1 MSLSFTGRIVRAWLQ
16 LEKLI
21 VTILCIDHIYD
32 KFLMDRALELYLLR
46 YFLAVVETGSF
57 TKAAIACLI
66 TQPTLSA
73 GIKRLEEQMGVPLF
87 VRNNKR
93 VFLTTAGAR
102 FLPRAKAILH
112 EVNMASA
119 EIAQSEQAHVLRLGV
134 LQTLP
139 AALVAWLLAGF
150 SAAHPGIRFDL
161 YDGSEQELLNRLDE
175 RGLDYALSIRRVD
188 DDTSQ
193 PLFEEGYKLALP
205 AIHPLAGET
214 IIRGE
219 DLANESM
226 IVRSRCEVLSETS
239 RHFTDRNVRPPL
251 VYRTPQDE
259 RALSMVGAGI
269 GITVMPESYE
279 ATDVVR
285 IAMRDFNPRRT
296 VALFLPRFALPD
308 RLSGTGNAFEH
319 FVSGFFSHTR

>member
-1 MSLSFTGRIVRAWLQ
+1 M
-16 LEKLI
+16 
-21 VTILCIDHIYD
+21 
-32 KFLMDRALELYLLR
+32 ELYLLR

-57 TKAAIACLI
+57 TKAAAACLI

-73 GIKRLEEQMGVPLF
+73 GIRRLEDQLGVSLF

-93 VFLTTAGAR
+93 VFLTTAGSR

-112 EVNMASA
+112 EVNMAAA
-119 EIAQSEQAHVLRLGV
+119 EIARTEQADVLRLGV

-139 AALVAWLLAGF
+139 AALVAKLLSGF
-150 SAAHPGIRFDL
+150 SAAHPGVRFDL

-175 RGLDYALSIRRVD
+175 RGLDYALSLRRVGD
-188 DDTSQ
+188 DASL

-205 AIHPLAGET
+205 VTHRLAGEHL
-214 IIRGE
+214 IRGE
-219 DLANESM
+219 DLTNESM

-251 VYRTPQDE
+251 VYRTAQDE
-259 RALSMVGAGI
+259 RALSMVGAGV
-269 GITVMPESYE
+269 GITVMPDSYT
-279 ATDVVR
+279 APDVVR
-285 IAMRDFNPRRT
+285 ISMRDFNPRRT

-308 RLSGTGNAFEH
+308 RVAGTGGTFERFTAAF
-319 FVSGFFSHTR
+319 FRISHAG

>member
-1 MSLSFTGRIVRAWLQ
+1 M
-16 LEKLI
+16 
-21 VTILCIDHIYD
+21 
-32 KFLMDRALELYLLR
+32 ELYLLR

-57 TKAAIACLI
+57 TKAATACLI

-73 GIKRLEEQMGVPLF
+73 GIKRLEEQLGVDLF

-93 VFLTTAGAR
+93 VFLTTAGSR

-119 EIAQSEQAHVLRLGV
+119 EIAQTETADVLRLGV

-139 AALVAWLLAGF
+139 AALVARLLAGF

-175 RGLDYALSIRRVD
+175 RGLDYALSLRRVAD
-188 DDTSQ
+188 NTSL
-193 PLFEEGYKLALP
+193 PLFEEGYQLALP
-205 AIHPLAGET
+205 VTHRLAAEVV
-214 IIRGE
+214 IRGE

-251 VYRTPQDE
+251 VYRTAQDE
-259 RALSMVGAGI
+259 RALSMVGASV
-269 GITVMPESYE
+269 GITVMPDCYQAS
-279 ATDVVR
+279 DVVR
-285 IAMRDFNPRRT
+285 IPMRDFNPRRT

-308 RLSGTGNAFEH
+308 RLTGVGDAFQR
-319 FVSGFFSHTR
+319 FAGDFFDHTG

>member
-1 MSLSFTGRIVRAWLQ
+1 M
-16 LEKLI
+16 
-21 VTILCIDHIYD
+21 
-32 KFLMDRALELYLLR
+32 ELYLLR
-46 YFLAVVETGSF
+46 YFLAVVESGSF

-73 GIKRLEEQMGVPLF
+73 GIKRLEEQMGVALF

-93 VFLTTAGAR
+93 VFLTTAGSR

-112 EVNMASA
+112 EVNMAAA
-119 EIAQSEQAHVLRLGV
+119 EIAQTEQADVLRLGV

-139 AALVAWLLAGF
+139 AALVAKLLAGF
-150 SAAHPGIRFDL
+150 SAANPGVRFDL

-175 RGLDYALSIRRVD
+175 RGLDYALSLHRVD
-188 DDTSQ
+188 DETSL
-193 PLFEEGYKLALP
+193 PLFEEGYKLALSVN
-205 AIHPLAGET
+205 HRLAGEQ

-219 DLANESM
+219 NLANESM

-251 VYRTPQDE
+251 VYRTAQDE
-259 RALSMVGAGI
+259 RALSMVGAGV
-269 GITVMPESYE
+269 GITIMPESYE
-279 ATDVVR
+279 APDVVR

-296 VALFLPRFALPD
+296 VALFLPRFTLPD
-308 RLSGTGNAFEH
+308 RLAGTGGAFAD
-319 FVSGFFSHTR
+319 FTVGFFAIGHAG